1 MWSFCVFA
9 SGVFFASLFSAA
21 VNEESGWTERGTEA
35 MTSNGVAGGAIQTL
49 SAVPPERVSEHTTVK
64 TVKAQ
69 KLEPKVEDA
78 RVNEPARQ
86 IPVQVYNSHG
96 EVIPSPSS
104 PETDM
109 TA

>member
-1 MWSFCVFA
+1 MFAGGVVFA
-9 SGVFFASLFSAA
+9 SFFGAA

-69 KLEPKVEDA
+69 KPEPKVEDA
-78 RVNEPARQ
+78 RMNEPSRH
-86 IPVQVYNSHG
+86 IPAQVYNSHG

-104 PETDM
+104 PETDL

>member
-1 MWSFCVFA
+1 
-9 SGVFFASLFSAA
+9 
-21 VNEESGWTERGTEA
+21 
-35 MTSNGVAGGAIQTL
+35 MTSNSVASGAVQVL
-49 SAVPPERVSEHTTVK
+49 AGVPPERVSEHTTVR

-69 KLEPKVEDA
+69 LPERKPEDA
-78 RVNEPARQ
+78 RLHEPAPH

-104 PETDM
+104 PETDF

>member
-1 MWSFCVFA
+1 
-9 SGVFFASLFSAA
+9 
-21 VNEESGWTERGTEA
+21 
-35 MTSNGVAGGAIQTL
+35 MTSNGVAGGAVQTL
-49 SAVPPERVSEHTTVK
+49 AGVPPERVSEHTTVK

-69 KLEPKVEDA
+69 MPETRDEDA

-104 PETDM
+104 PETDV

>member
-1 MWSFCVFA
+1 
-9 SGVFFASLFSAA
+9 
-21 VNEESGWTERGTEA
+21 

-69 KLEPKVEDA
+69 MLEPKVEDA

-86 IPVQVYNSHG
+86 IPAQVYNSHG

-104 PETDM
+104 PETDI

>member
-1 MWSFCVFA
+1 M
-9 SGVFFASLFSAA
+9 
-21 VNEESGWTERGTEA
+21 TERGQA
-35 MTSNGVAGGAIQTL
+35 MTSNSVAGGAVQTF

-69 KLEPKVEDA
+69 MPEPKVEDA
-78 RVNEPARQ
+78 RVNEPAKQ
-86 IPVQVYNSHG
+86 IPTQVYNSHG

-104 PETDM
+104 PETDI